1 MKQEIIKFNFKFK
14 NNDFYVSNK
23 NELAYK
29 MIKKW
34 PEWPTSVVY
43 IYGSEKCGKSLV
55 CKLWESISSG
65 IYINRRNF
73 LEKLIPQNDLLYIKN
88 HNWIIDD
95 ADYII
100 SFEDNKYEEK
110 ILNLINIIKTS
121 GKKNLLMASRKMP
134 RFLDSS
140 LKDLTSRISSST
152 VIEIRDPDE
161 VLLKKIIEKYL
172 NERNIK
178 INKESL
184 DYLINRIERSYKSAL
199 KVAKQID
206 VMSLEKKTKINK
218 FFLKSILN

>member
-1 MKQEIIKFNFKFK
+1 MKQEIIKFNFRFK

-34 PEWPTSVVY
+34 PEWPTQVVY

-55 CKLWESISSG
+55 CKLWKDISRG
-65 IYINRRNF
+65 IYINKNNF
-73 LEKLIPQNDLLYIKN
+73 LEKLIAQNDLTYIQN

-95 ADYII
+95 VDYII

-121 GKKNLLMASRKMP
+121 GKNNILMTSRKMP

-140 LKDLTSRISSST
+140 LKDLISRISSAT
-152 VIEIRDPDE
+152 VIEMRDPDE
-161 VLLKKIIEKYL
+161 ILLKKIIEKYL
-172 NERNIK
+172 NERNIQ
-178 INKESL
+178 INNESL
-184 DYLINRIERSYKSAL
+184 DYLINRIERSYTSAL
-199 KVAKQID
+199 KFAKQID
-206 VMSLEKKTKINK
+206 IMSLEKKTKINK
-218 FFLKSILN
+218 SFLKSILN

>member
-34 PEWPTSVVY
+34 PEWPTPVVY

-55 CKLWESISSG
+55 CKLWKGLSSG

-95 ADYII
+95 VDYII

-121 GKKNLLMASRKMP
+121 EKKNLLMASRKMP
-134 RFLDSS
+134 RFLNSS
-140 LKDLTSRISSST
+140 LKDLISRISSST
-152 VIEIRDPDE
+152 VIEMRDPDE

-172 NERNIK
+172 NERNIR

-206 VMSLEKKTKINK
+206 TMSLEKKTKINK

>member
-14 NNDFYVSNK
+14 NNDFYVSTK

-34 PEWPTSVVY
+34 PEWPTKVVY

-55 CKLWESISSG
+55 CKLWKDISRG
-65 IYINRRNF
+65 IYINKKNF
-73 LEKLIPQNDLLYIKN
+73 LEKLIAQNDLGYIQN

-95 ADYII
+95 VDYII

-121 GKKNLLMASRKMP
+121 GKNNILMASRKMP
-134 RFLDSS
+134 RLLDSG
-140 LKDLTSRISSST
+140 LKDLISRISSAT
-152 VIEIRDPDE
+152 VIEMRDPDE
-161 VLLKKIIEKYL
+161 ILLKKIIEKYL
-172 NERNIK
+172 KERNIH
-178 INKESL
+178 INNESL

-199 KVAKQID
+199 KFAKMID
-206 VMSLEKKTKINK
+206 IMSLEKKTKINK
-218 FFLKSILN
+218 SFLKSILN

>member
-34 PEWPTSVVY
+34 PEWPTQVVY

-55 CKLWESISSG
+55 CKLWKEVSRG
-65 IYINRRNF
+65 IYINKKNF
-73 LEKLIPQNDLLYIKN
+73 MEKLIAQNDLTYIQD

-95 ADYII
+95 VDYII
-100 SFEDNKYEEK
+100 SFEGNKYEEK

-121 GKKNLLMASRKMP
+121 GKNNILMTSRKMP

-140 LKDLTSRISSST
+140 LKDLISRISSAT
-152 VIEIRDPDE
+152 VIEMRDPDE
-161 VLLKKIIEKYL
+161 ILLKKIIEKYL
-172 NERNIK
+172 NERNIY
-178 INKESL
+178 INNESL

-199 KVAKQID
+199 KFAKQID
-206 VMSLEKKTKINK
+206 LMSLEKKSKINK
-218 FFLKSILN
+218 SFLKSILN

>member
-34 PEWPTSVVY
+34 PEWPTPVVY

-55 CKLWESISSG
+55 CKLWKSLSSG

-95 ADYII
+95 VDYII

-152 VIEIRDPDE
+152 VIEMRDPDE

-172 NERNIK
+172 SERNIK

-206 VMSLEKKTKINK
+206 TMSLEKKTKINK
-218 FFLKSILN
+218 FFLRSILN

>member
-34 PEWPTSVVY
+34 PEWPTQVVY

-55 CKLWESISSG
+55 CKLWKDISQG
-65 IYINRRNF
+65 IYINTSNF
-73 LEKLIPQNDLLYIKN
+73 IEKLIAQNDLTYIQN

-95 ADYII
+95 VDYII
-100 SFEDNKYEEK
+100 SFEGNKYEEK
-110 ILNLINIIKTS
+110 ILNFINIIETS
-121 GKKNLLMASRKMP
+121 GKNNILMTSRKMP
-134 RFLDSS
+134 RFLDSG
-140 LKDLTSRISSST
+140 LKDLISRISSAT
-152 VIEIRDPDE
+152 VIEMRDPDE
-161 VLLKKIIEKYL
+161 ILLKKIIEKYL

-178 INKESL
+178 INNENL

-199 KVAKQID
+199 KFAKQID
-206 VMSLEKKTKINK
+206 IMSLEKKTKITK
-218 FFLKSILN
+218 SFLKSILN

>member
-1 MKQEIIKFNFKFK
+1 MKQEIIKFNFKFR

-34 PEWPTSVVY
+34 PEWPTPIVY

-55 CKLWESISSG
+55 CKLWKDLSSS
-65 IYINRRNF
+65 IYINKRNF

-95 ADYII
+95 VDYII

-110 ILNLINIIKTS
+110 ILNLVNIIKTS
-121 GKKNLLMASRKMP
+121 GNKNLLMASRKMP

-140 LKDLTSRISSST
+140 LKDLISRISSST
-152 VIEIRDPDE
+152 VIEMRDPDE

-172 NERNIK
+172 NERNIT

-206 VMSLEKKTKINK
+206 TMSLEKKTKINK
-218 FFLKSILN
+218 FFLRSILN

>member
-34 PEWPTSVVY
+34 PEWPTPVVY

-55 CKLWESISSG
+55 CKLWKSLSSG
-65 IYINRRNF
+65 IYINKRNF

-95 ADYII
+95 VDYII

-152 VIEIRDPDE
+152 VIEMRDPDE

-206 VMSLEKKTKINK
+206 TMSLEKKTKINK
-218 FFLKSILN
+218 FFLRSILN

>member
-34 PEWPTSVVY
+34 PEWPTPIVY

-55 CKLWESISSG
+55 CKLWKDLSSS
-65 IYINRRNF
+65 IYINKRNF

-95 ADYII
+95 VDYII

-140 LKDLTSRISSST
+140 LKDLISRISSST
-152 VIEIRDPDE
+152 VIEMRDPDE

-172 NERNIK
+172 NERNIT

-206 VMSLEKKTKINK
+206 TMSLEKKTKINK
-218 FFLKSILN
+218 FFLRSILN

>member
-34 PEWPTSVVY
+34 PEWPTQVVY

-55 CKLWESISSG
+55 CKLWKDISRG
-65 IYINRRNF
+65 IYINKNNF
-73 LEKLIPQNDLLYIKN
+73 LEKLIAQNDLTYIQN

-95 ADYII
+95 VDYII

-110 ILNLINIIKTS
+110 ILNLINIIKTN
-121 GKKNLLMASRKMP
+121 GKNNILMTSRKMP

-140 LKDLTSRISSST
+140 LKDLISRISSAT
-152 VIEIRDPDE
+152 VIEMRDPDE
-161 VLLKKIIEKYL
+161 ILLKKIIEKYL
-172 NERNIK
+172 KERNIH
-178 INKESL
+178 INNESL
-184 DYLINRIERSYKSAL
+184 DYLINRIERSYTSAL
-199 KVAKQID
+199 KFAKQID
-206 VMSLEKKTKINK
+206 IMSLEKKTKINK
-218 FFLKSILN
+218 FFLRSILN

>member
-34 PEWPTSVVY
+34 PEWPTPIVY

-55 CKLWESISSG
+55 CKLWKDLSSS
-65 IYINRRNF
+65 IYINKRNF

-95 ADYII
+95 VDYII

-140 LKDLTSRISSST
+140 LKDLISRISSTT
-152 VIEIRDPDE
+152 VIEMRDPDE

-172 NERNIK
+172 NERNII

-206 VMSLEKKTKINK
+206 TMSLEKKTKINK
-218 FFLKSILN
+218 FFLRSILN

>member
-1 MKQEIIKFNFKFK
+1 MKQEIIKFNFKFE
-14 NNDFYVSNK
+14 NDDFYVSNK

-34 PEWPTSVVY
+34 PEWPTPVVY

-55 CKLWESISSG
+55 CKLWKSLSSG

-95 ADYII
+95 VDYII
-100 SFEDNKYEEK
+100 SFEGNKYEEK
-110 ILNLINIIKTS
+110 ILNLINIIKIS
-121 GKKNLLMASRKMP
+121 GKNNILMTSRKMP
-134 RFLDSS
+134 RFLDSD
-140 LKDLTSRISSST
+140 LKDLISRISSAT
-152 VIEIRDPDE
+152 VIEMRDPDE
-161 VLLKKIIEKYL
+161 ILLKKIIEKYL
-172 NERNIK
+172 NERNIQ
-178 INKESL
+178 INNESL

-206 VMSLEKKTKINK
+206 ILSLEKKTKINK
-218 FFLKSILN
+218 LFLKSILN

>member
-34 PEWPTSVVY
+34 PEWPTQVVY

-55 CKLWESISSG
+55 CKLWKDISRG
-65 IYINRRNF
+65 IYINKNNF
-73 LEKLIPQNDLLYIKN
+73 LEKLIAQNDLTYIQN

-95 ADYII
+95 VDYII

-121 GKKNLLMASRKMP
+121 KKNNILMTSKKMP
-134 RFLDSS
+134 RFLDSG
-140 LKDLTSRISSST
+140 LKDLISRISSAT
-152 VIEIRDPDE
+152 VIEMRDPDE
-161 VLLKKIIEKYL
+161 ILLKKIIEKYL
-172 NERNIK
+172 NERNIQ
-178 INKESL
+178 INNESL
-184 DYLINRIERSYKSAL
+184 DYLINRIERSYTSAL
-199 KVAKQID
+199 KFAKQID
-206 VMSLEKKTKINK
+206 IMSLEKKTKINK
-218 FFLKSILN
+218 SFLKSILN

>member
-34 PEWPTSVVY
+34 PEWPSPVVY

-55 CKLWESISSG
+55 CKLWKSLSSG

-95 ADYII
+95 VDYII

-110 ILNLINIIKTS
+110 ILNLVNIIKTS
-121 GKKNLLMASRKMP
+121 GNKNLLMASRKMP

-152 VIEIRDPDE
+152 VIEMRDPDE

-172 NERNIK
+172 NERNIT

-206 VMSLEKKTKINK
+206 TMSLEKKTKINK
-218 FFLKSILN
+218 FFLRSILN

>member
-14 NNDFYVSNK
+14 NNDFFVSNK

-34 PEWPTSVVY
+34 PEWPTPVVY

-55 CKLWESISSG
+55 CKLWKSLSSG

-95 ADYII
+95 VDYII

-152 VIEIRDPDE
+152 VIEMRDPDE

-206 VMSLEKKTKINK
+206 TMSLEKKTKINK
-218 FFLKSILN
+218 FFLRSILN

>member
-34 PEWPTSVVY
+34 PEWPTPVVY

-55 CKLWESISSG
+55 CKLWKDLSSS
-65 IYINRRNF
+65 IYINKRNF

-95 ADYII
+95 VDYII

-110 ILNLINIIKTS
+110 ILNLINIIQTS

-152 VIEIRDPDE
+152 VIEMRDPDE

-206 VMSLEKKTKINK
+206 TMSLEKKTKINK
-218 FFLKSILN
+218 FFLRSILN

>member
-34 PEWPTSVVY
+34 PEWPTQVVY

-55 CKLWESISSG
+55 CKLWKEISRG
-65 IYINRRNF
+65 IYINKNNF
-73 LEKLIPQNDLLYIKN
+73 LEKLIAQNDLTYIQN

-95 ADYII
+95 VDYII

-121 GKKNLLMASRKMP
+121 KKNNILMTSKKMP
-134 RFLDSS
+134 RFLDSG
-140 LKDLTSRISSST
+140 LKDLISRISSAT
-152 VIEIRDPDE
+152 VIEMRDPDE
-161 VLLKKIIEKYL
+161 ILLKKIIEKYL
-172 NERNIK
+172 NERNIQ
-178 INKESL
+178 INNESL

-199 KVAKQID
+199 KFAKQID
-206 VMSLEKKTKINK
+206 IMSLEKKTKINK
-218 FFLKSILN
+218 SFLKSILN

>member
-34 PEWPTSVVY
+34 PEWPTPVVY

-55 CKLWESISSG
+55 CKLWKDLSSS
-65 IYINRRNF
+65 IYINKRNF

-95 ADYII
+95 VDYII

-140 LKDLTSRISSST
+140 LKDLTSRISSSN
-152 VIEIRDPDE
+152 VIEMRDPDE

-206 VMSLEKKTKINK
+206 TMSLEKKTKINK
-218 FFLKSILN
+218 FFLRSILN

>member
-34 PEWPTSVVY
+34 PEWPTPVVY

-55 CKLWESISSG
+55 CKLWKDLSSS
-65 IYINRRNF
+65 IYINKRNF

-95 ADYII
+95 VDYII

-110 ILNLINIIKTS
+110 ILNLINIIQTS

-152 VIEIRDPDE
+152 VIEMRDPDE

-206 VMSLEKKTKINK
+206 TMSLEKKTKINK

>member
-34 PEWPTSVVY
+34 PEWPTPIVY

-55 CKLWESISSG
+55 CKLWKDLSSS
-65 IYINRRNF
+65 IYINKRNF

-95 ADYII
+95 VDYII

-152 VIEIRDPDE
+152 VIEMRDPDE

-172 NERNIK
+172 NERNII

-206 VMSLEKKTKINK
+206 TMSLEKKTKINK
-218 FFLKSILN
+218 FFLRSILN

>member
-34 PEWPTSVVY
+34 PEWPTQVVY

-55 CKLWESISSG
+55 CKLWKDISRG
-65 IYINRRNF
+65 IYINKNNF
-73 LEKLIPQNDLLYIKN
+73 LEKLIAQNDLIYIQN

-95 ADYII
+95 VDYII

-121 GKKNLLMASRKMP
+121 GKNNILMTSRKMP
-134 RFLDSS
+134 RFLDSR
-140 LKDLTSRISSST
+140 LKDLISRISSAT
-152 VIEIRDPDE
+152 VIEMRDPDE
-161 VLLKKIIEKYL
+161 ILLKKIIEKYL
-172 NERNIK
+172 NERNIQ
-178 INKESL
+178 INNESL
-184 DYLINRIERSYKSAL
+184 DYLINRIERSYKGAL
-199 KVAKQID
+199 KVAKEID
-206 VMSLEKKTKINK
+206 IMSLEKKTKINK
-218 FFLKSILN
+218 SFLKSILN

>member
-34 PEWPTSVVY
+34 PEWPTQVVY

-55 CKLWESISSG
+55 CKLWKDISRG
-65 IYINRRNF
+65 IYINKKNF
-73 LEKLIPQNDLLYIKN
+73 LEKLIAQNDLTYIQN

-95 ADYII
+95 VDYII

-121 GKKNLLMASRKMP
+121 GKNNILMTSRKMP
-134 RFLDSS
+134 RFLDSG
-140 LKDLTSRISSST
+140 LKDLISRISSAT
-152 VIEIRDPDE
+152 VIEMRDPDE
-161 VLLKKIIEKYL
+161 ILLKKIIEKYL
-172 NERNIK
+172 NERNIQ
-178 INKESL
+178 INNESL

-199 KVAKQID
+199 KFAKQID
-206 VMSLEKKTKINK
+206 IMSLEKKTKINK
-218 FFLKSILN
+218 SFLKSILN

>member
-34 PEWPTSVVY
+34 PEWPTQVVY

-55 CKLWESISSG
+55 CKLWKEVSRG
-65 IYINRRNF
+65 IYINKKNF
-73 LEKLIPQNDLLYIKN
+73 MEKLIAQNDLTYIQD

-95 ADYII
+95 VDYII
-100 SFEDNKYEEK
+100 SFEGNKYEEK

-121 GKKNLLMASRKMP
+121 GKNNILMTSRKMP

-140 LKDLTSRISSST
+140 LKDLISRISSAT
-152 VIEIRDPDE
+152 VIEMRDPDE
-161 VLLKKIIEKYL
+161 ILLKKIIEKYL
-172 NERNIK
+172 NERNIY
-178 INKESL
+178 INNESL

-199 KVAKQID
+199 KFAKQID
-206 VMSLEKKTKINK
+206 IMSLEKKTQINK
-218 FFLKSILN
+218 SFLKSILN

>member
-34 PEWPTSVVY
+34 PEWPTPVVY

-55 CKLWESISSG
+55 CKLWKDLSSG
-65 IYINRRNF
+65 IYINKRNF

-95 ADYII
+95 VDYII

-152 VIEIRDPDE
+152 VIEMRDPDE

-172 NERNIK
+172 SERNIK

-184 DYLINRIERSYKSAL
+184 DYLIDRIERSYKSAL

-206 VMSLEKKTKINK
+206 TMSLEKKTKINK
-218 FFLKSILN
+218 FFLRSILN

>member
-34 PEWPTSVVY
+34 PKWPTQVVY

-55 CKLWESISSG
+55 CKLWKELSSG
-65 IYINRRNF
+65 IYVNKNNF
-73 LEKLIPQNDLLYIKN
+73 LEKLIAQNDLTFIQN

-95 ADYII
+95 VDYII
-100 SFEDNKYEEK
+100 SFEDNKNEEK
-110 ILNLINIIKTS
+110 VLNLINIIKINR
-121 GKKNLLMASRKMP
+121 KKNILMTSRKMP
-134 RFLDSS
+134 RFLDSG
-140 LKDLTSRISSST
+140 LKDLISRISSAT
-152 VIEIRDPDE
+152 VIEMRDPDE
-161 VLLKKIIEKYL
+161 ILLKKIIEKYL
-172 NERNIK
+172 NQRNIQ
-178 INKESL
+178 INNDSL

-206 VMSLEKKTKINK
+206 IMSLEKKTKISK

>member
-1 MKQEIIKFNFKFK
+1 MKQEIIKFNFRFK

-34 PEWPTSVVY
+34 PEWPTQVVY

-55 CKLWESISSG
+55 CKLWRDISRG
-65 IYINRRNF
+65 IYINKNNF
-73 LEKLIPQNDLLYIKN
+73 LEKLIAQNDLTYIQN

-95 ADYII
+95 VDYII

-121 GKKNLLMASRKMP
+121 GKKNILMTSRKMP

-140 LKDLTSRISSST
+140 LKDLISRISSAT
-152 VIEIRDPDE
+152 VIEMRDPDE
-161 VLLKKIIEKYL
+161 ILLKKIIEKYL
-172 NERNIK
+172 NERNIQ
-178 INKESL
+178 INNESL
-184 DYLINRIERSYKSAL
+184 DYLINRIERSYTSAL
-199 KVAKQID
+199 KFAKQID
-206 VMSLEKKTKINK
+206 IMSLEKKTKINK
-218 FFLKSILN
+218 SFLKSILN